1 MLNYSNSTQTDSDLA
16 ISVKK
21 LLSISSVSQTPQT
34 SISEWVVE
42 SEIASSLTSK
52 WLTEIEDPKQIA
64 TLLNWKSYKH
74 TGGWY
79 VRSLDPTTGQ
89 YTNHGQFK
97 PSSPLLLDEKPQKYL
112 SFPKGKGT
120 EPIFAPMTLDL
131 WRAIASHHNILI
143 ENSDIDETRADLGFW
158 LWVLKH
164 PELPI
169 SITEGV
175 KKAACLLSHDEA
187 AISISGVW
195 NGQQKGKLHPSLLP
209 FITPGRP
216 ISLVFDSDV
225 MVKPQVEAALIQF
238 GRLCKEQKAEV
249 AIVQWNLTLGKGID
263 DLIVNQGEEKF
274 KEVMGNAVQYG
285 KWLKSLENQFSVPS
299 TDSNKKQKL
308 PPADELARWIAEDY
322 RDKLAYNNETSFWM
336 RYEADFK
343 GVWSKETEEYIE
355 AIVSSILDGMNISGY
370 GSHSYVINILKKLR
384 CLLIERFW
392 NERSSTELIPF
403 RNGVLETATRKFLPH
418 SPGYRFTWALPRDYN
433 PLASFWSNI
442 DRYLGEAV
450 EGNDRL
456 KNILLCYCNAVLL
469 GRSDLQK
476 FLHLIGPGGTGKGT
490 FMRLLTDLIGLVN
503 MHSTTLEDIC
513 TNRFE
518 LANIYKKRLVV
529 MWDED
534 KKSGNMGRF
543 KSLTGED
550 YLRAEEKGK
559 KAFSF
564 KYDGMVIV
572 SSNFPIFV
580 GDNSSGLARRL
591 IPVPFS
597 ITPKQRKNLNQDFQ
611 DELAAFTNYL
621 LSLDSDFVTNTLL
634 GLEPVPEISLQSW
647 EQRIRTDSIASW
659 LNDCVI
665 FDACATTAIG
675 CDRTEGLNGNTPT
688 TLYGSYALHCHQNG
702 TSPKANKNFS
712 PDLLELCNHI
722 LGMTVEKTQTKVG
735 KFVKGMRL
743 RTATDF
749 ELPTLDYQ
757 MQMAVTGSD
766 SFRLD
771 KLGQSS
777 TRQTNYETNELTQQ
791 DCPSLSDLFPKVTG
805 AVTGQDANGVS
816 LTAIGDGSL
825 LTPYKNE
832 ELKISSNSSELL
844 EVNAQILEDEGQIY
858 RAIDERSDGL
868 FVTNSETA
876 HSKDCDPS
884 PDPSPDSSP
893 LQIDYSTYPHRT
905 SNDIRAKQNKARE
918 CKEKMLSCHT
928 SERLA
933 QFKSEAGF
941 SETEIKWVY
950 HRLLTSAEQNK
961 VREAASV
968 SQLSLFEQVNYEWKQ
983 LITAID
989 AELERLG
996 WTTTQAKEYIMSKY
1010 NKRSRQLL
1018 DDEEIIEFWQ
1028 YLKQL
1033 ACTK

>member
-1 MLNYSNSTQTDSDLA
+1 MLNQHFTQIDCSLA
-16 ISVKK
+16 ISTNINT
-21 LLSISSVSQTPQT
+21 SQFSSTKS
-34 SISEWVVE
+34 SLEEWVNE
-42 SEIASSLTSK
+42 SGVSETLTSK
-52 WLTEIEDPKQIA
+52 WLIPIEDPDKIA
-64 TLLNWKSYKH
+64 TLLNWSYYAH
-74 TGGWY
+74 TLGWY
-79 VRSLDPTTGQ
+79 VKSVNPKTGQ
-89 YTNHGQFK
+89 FANHGQFK
-97 PSSPLLLDEKPQKYL
+97 PSVPLEIDGKPQKYL

-120 EPIFAPMTLDL
+120 EPIFAPITLEL
-131 WRAIASHHNILI
+131 WRAIATCHAI
-143 ENSDIDETRADLGFW
+143 EITPEDIDEIRLDLGFW

-169 SITEGV
+169 SITEGA
-175 KKAACLLSHDEA
+175 KKAACL
-187 AISISGVW
+187 ISRGEITIALSGVW
-195 NGQQKGKLHPSLLP
+195 NGQIGKGKALHPALIP
-209 FITPGRP
+209 FIVPGRP
-216 ISLVFDSDV
+216 VNLVFDSDV
-225 MVKPQVEAALIQF
+225 TVKPQVEAALIQF
-238 GRLCKEQKAEV
+238 GRLCKQQKAEV
-249 AIVQWNLTLGKGID
+249 AIVQWDLTLGKGID

-285 KWLKSLENQFSVPS
+285 KWLKSLENQFQSSLS

-308 PPADELARWIAEDY
+308 PPADELARRIAEDY

-355 AIVSSILDGMNISGY
+355 AIVSSILDSMKITGY
-370 GSHSYVINILKKLR
+370 GSHSYIINILKKLR

-392 NERSSTELIPF
+392 NERESKELIPF

-433 PLASFWSNI
+433 PLSSDWSNI

-534 KKSGNMGRF
+534 KKSGSMGRF

-597 ITPKQRKNLNQDFQ
+597 IKPKQRKNLNQDFQ
-611 DELAAFTNYL
+611 NELAAFTNYL

-675 CDRTEGLNGNTPT
+675 SDRTEGLSGNVPT

-722 LGMTVEKTQTKVG
+722 LLMTVEKTQTKVG
-735 KFVKGMRL
+735 KFIKGMRL

-805 AVTGQDANGVS
+805 AVTGAVTGQNADGVKI
-816 LTAIGDGSL
+816 TAIGDGSL
-825 LTPYKNE
+825 LTPNKNE
-832 ELKISSNSSELL
+832 ELKTSSNFSELL
-844 EVNAQILEDEGQIY
+844 EVNAQILEDEEQTLTAIY
-858 RAIDERSDGL
+858 KRSDGL
-868 FVTNSETA
+868 SVTNSETPQN
-876 HSKDCDPS
+876 KDCDPS
-884 PDPSPDSSP
+884 PDPSPDPSTI
-893 LQIDYSTYPHRT
+893 IDYSTYPHRT
-905 SNDIRAKQNKARE
+905 SSDIRAKQNKADQ

-933 QFKSEAGF
+933 QFKSEGGF

-950 HRLLTSAEQNK
+950 HRLLSSSEQEK
-961 VREAASV
+961 VKEAANAN
-968 SQLSLFEQVNYEWKQ
+968 QLNLFEQVDYNWHKA
-983 LITAID
+983 IAAID

-996 WTTTQAKEYIMSKY
+996 WTTQQAKDYVMAKY

-1018 DDEEIIEFWQ
+1018 DDDEIVELWQ
-1028 YLKQL
+1028 DLKKQL
-1033 ACTK
+1033 S

>member
-16 ISVKK
+16 ISVEEP
-21 LLSISSVSQTPQT
+21 LPVL
-34 SISEWVVE
+34 
-42 SEIASSLTSK
+42 SSLTSPNPISEWTVGSAIALCLTQK
-52 WLTEIEDPKQIA
+52 WLTEIKDPKQIA
-64 TLLNWKSYKH
+64 TLLNWKSYNH

-79 VRSLDPTTGQ
+79 VRSVDPITGQ

-97 PSSPLLLDEKPQKYL
+97 PSSPLILDDKPQKYF
-112 SFPKGKGT
+112 SFPKGKVT
-120 EPIFAPMTLDL
+120 EPIFAPMTLEL
-131 WRAIASHHNILI
+131 WRAIATL
-143 ENSDIDETRADLGFW
+143 NSISIAPEDIDESKEDLGFW

-169 SITEGV
+169 SITEGA
-175 KKAACLLSHDEA
+175 KKAGCLLSNGEVG
-187 AISISGVW
+187 ISVSGVW

-216 ISLVFDSDV
+216 INLVFDSDV
-225 MVKPQVEAALIQF
+225 MVKTQVEAALIQF
-238 GRLCKEQKAEV
+238 GRLCKQQKALV
-249 AIVQWNLTLGKGID
+249 AIVQWDLNLGKGID
-263 DLIVNQGEEKF
+263 DLIVAHGEEKF
-274 KEVMGNAVQYG
+274 KKIMGNAVSYG
-285 KWLKSLENQFSVPS
+285 EWLKTLENQFSVPS
-299 TDSNKKQKL
+299 SDSKKKEKL
-308 PPADELARWIAEDY
+308 PPADELAFRIAEDY

-355 AIVSSILDGMNISGY
+355 AIISSILDGMNIKGY
-370 GSHSYVINILKKLR
+370 GSHSYIINILKKLR

-392 NERSSTELIPF
+392 NERNSKELIPF
-403 RNGVLETATRKFLPH
+403 RNGVLETATKKFLPH

-433 PLASFWSNI
+433 PLSSDWSNI
-442 DRYLGEAV
+442 DRYLSEAV
-450 EGNDRL
+450 GRNERL

-503 MHSTTLEDIC
+503 LHSTTLEDIC

-564 KYDGMVIV
+564 KYDGMVVV

-591 IPVPFS
+591 INVPFS
-597 ITPKQRKNLNQDFQ
+597 VTPKQRKNLNQNFQ

-621 LSLDSDFVTNTLL
+621 LSLEPEFVTATLL

-675 CDRTEGLNGNTPT
+675 SDRTEGLNGNTPT

-722 LGMTVEKTQTKVG
+722 LGMVVEKTQTKVG
-735 KFVKGMRL
+735 KFIKGMRL

-757 MQMAVTGSD
+757 MQMAVTG
-766 SFRLD
+766 R
-771 KLGQSS
+771 
-777 TRQTNYETNELTQQ
+777 
-791 DCPSLSDLFPKVTG
+791 VTG
-805 AVTGQDANGVS
+805 QVTGQDIDGVS
-816 LTAIGDGSL
+816 ITAIGDGSIT
-825 LTPYKNE
+825 TPCKNE
-832 ELKISSNSSELL
+832 KLKTNSDYLESS
-844 EVNAQILEDEGQIY
+844 EVNAQILEDSGRVN
-858 RAIDERSDGL
+858 RAIDERSNGL
-868 FVTNSETA
+868 SVTNSETL
-876 HSKDCDPS
+876 HSRNCDPS
-884 PDPSPDSSP
+884 PDPSPNSSP
-893 LQIDYSTYPHRT
+893 TIDYSSYPHRT
-905 SNDIRAKQNKARE
+905 SDDIRAKQNKAHQ

-933 QFKSEAGF
+933 QFKSEGGF

-950 HRLLTSAEQNK
+950 HRLLTPAEQEQ

-968 SQLSLFEQVNYEWKQ
+968 SQLSLFEQVDYNWQKA
-983 LITAID
+983 IAAID
-989 AELERLG
+989 SELERLG
-996 WTTTQAKEYIMSKY
+996 WSVEQAKEYLLAKY

-1018 DDEEIIEFWQ
+1018 DNEEIIEFWQ
-1028 YLKQL
+1028 DLRKM
-1033 ACTK
+1033 